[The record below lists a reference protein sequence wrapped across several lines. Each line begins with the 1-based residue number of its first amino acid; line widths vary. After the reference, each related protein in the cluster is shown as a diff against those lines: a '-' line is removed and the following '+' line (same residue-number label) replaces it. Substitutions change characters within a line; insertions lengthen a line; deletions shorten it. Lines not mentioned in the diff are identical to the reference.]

1 MQNSNIFGRR
11 RRRDGLTLV
20 EVVVSLA
27 LLATLAVAILI
38 AYGSHQ
44 RQMRAAQLQLEA
56 QQIADEL
63 LAGWYD
69 SANPIPRDR
78 FGAVSGREDSW
89 WWRTTTVR
97 QQLMGN
103 ARFLIVR
110 LDLMRLIQV
119 DRPGPV
125 VSSVELLV
133 HSPQF
138 TSPQGPQG
146 G

>member
-1 MQNSNIFGRR
+1 MPNSSTFGRR

-27 LLATLAVAILI
+27 LLATLAVGILI

-44 RQMRAAQLQLEA
+44 RQMRAAQRQLEA

-69 SANPIPRDR
+69 SANVIPRDQ

-97 QQLMGN
+97 QQRMGN
-103 ARFLIVR
+103 SRFLIVR
-110 LDLMRLIQV
+110 LDLMRLIQA

-125 VSSVELLV
+125 VLSIELLV
-133 HSPQF
+133 HSPQS
-138 TSPQGPQG
+138 TTLQRG
-146 G
+146 